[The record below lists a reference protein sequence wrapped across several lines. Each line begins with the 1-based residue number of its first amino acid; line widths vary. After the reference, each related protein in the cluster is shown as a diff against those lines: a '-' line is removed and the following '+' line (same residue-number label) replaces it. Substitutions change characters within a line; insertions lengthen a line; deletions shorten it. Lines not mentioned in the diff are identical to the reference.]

1 MVLSR
6 EPGVSTRITEVLEP
20 VLPALKAGNLKGQQA
35 LVNDL
40 QKTSNEEK

>member
-1 MVLSR
+1 M
-6 EPGVSTRITEVLEP
+6 STRIAEVLDP

-40 QKTSNEEK
+40 QKTSKEEK